1 MQSTPKMGLL
11 ETKTIISNDIDR
23 FFDLVNGEILEGYRV
38 LHLHRRKI
46 GWWWFGHFEYVAL
59 LRKSVPKPDTKLKIR
74 IGPVT
79 NRPLPRLSLR
89 VGVVSGR

>member
-1 MQSTPKMGLL
+1 MGLL
-11 ETKTIISNDIDR
+11 EDPKTIVVSGDIDR
-23 FFDLVNGEILEGYRV
+23 FFDLVNNEILQGFRV
-38 LHLHRRKI
+38 LHLHRRKV
-46 GWWWFGHFEYVAL
+46 GWWWFGYYEYVAL
-59 LRKSVPKPDTKLKIR
+59 LRRSLPKPDTKLKIR